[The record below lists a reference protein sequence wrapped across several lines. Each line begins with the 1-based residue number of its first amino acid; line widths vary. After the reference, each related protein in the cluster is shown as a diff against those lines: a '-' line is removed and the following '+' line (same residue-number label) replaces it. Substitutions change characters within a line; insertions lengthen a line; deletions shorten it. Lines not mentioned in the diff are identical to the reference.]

1 MKRIAAFM
9 LLTIASLAWSTPAN
23 AQNTGA
29 LKYAQ
34 SEKSSKKAAKDQ
46 RKLMKKYAKAQR
58 ASAKRANR
66 HTKYRTPSRAG
77 LLH

>member
-9 LLTIASLAWSTPAN
+9 LLIISSIAWVMPAK

-34 SEKSSKKAAKDQ
+34 TEKSSKKAAKDQ
-46 RKLMKKYAKAQR
+46 RKMMKRYAKAQR

-66 HTKYRTPSRAG
+66 HTKYRTPSRAS
-77 LLH
+77 LPH